1 MLLDSNLIIY
11 AGRPEHEALRD
22 LIAREG
28 PYVSVISKVETL
40 GYHELGEHEKRVLG
54 EFFDVADMLPVSQ
67 SAIATATRLR
77 QRRRMSIGDAL
88 IAGTALSHG
97 LSLAT
102 HNTEDFAWIE
112 ELEVIDPL
120 ANESEGAV

>member
-1 MLLDSNLIIY
+1 MLLDSNLIVY
-11 AGRPEHEALRD
+11 ASQPKHGALRD
-22 LIAREG
+22 FIAREA

-40 GYHELGEHEKRVLG
+40 GYHDLAENEKRFL
-54 EFFDVADMLPVSQ
+54 EAFFDAADVLPVTQ
-67 SAIATATRLR
+67 STTAVAIRLR
-77 QRRRMSIGDAL
+77 QRRRVSLGDAL

-112 ELEVIDPL
+112 ELNVVDPL
-120 ANESEGAV
+120 ANEP

>member
-11 AGRPEHEALRD
+11 ACQPQYGALRS
-22 LIAREG
+22 LIAREA

-40 GYHELGEHEKRVLG
+40 GYHDLGENEQRFL
-54 EFFDVADMLPVSQ
+54 EAFFDAAEVLSVSG
-67 SAIATATRLR
+67 SAITAAIRLR
-77 QRRRMSIGDAL
+77 QKRRMSLGDAL

-120 ANESEGAV
+120 TNKS